1 LFFFFFPR
9 SVRCAY
15 SDKGASHRCR
25 FDSFRGEY
33 DMTIAKRTGRSQR
46 AKYQNNL
53 APLAAAAVLLS
64 ATAHGQTAGT
74 PAASGGLD
82 EIVVTA
88 TRRES
93 NLQSTPIAVTAIDS
107 QVMADL
113 TPRTLADV
121 ALLVPNFSANKVNGF
136 NAASFAMRGVGNT
149 DIIVYNEAPVAVLI
163 DDFVMPS
170 TQTQLLDPFDVQEV
184 EVLRGPQGTLF
195 GKNTTGGAVVVKTK
209 APVLDQTSVE
219 LQGGG
224 GSFNEFNAQ
233 GAVNIPLIDNHLALR
248 LVASEERQ
256 DGWMRNG
263 ASDTIGG
270 TTYTGTGERVGG
282 TNVFTARAKLLWEPM
297 DNLRA
302 LFTYEMLKDRSGTP
316 GAVNATPSD
325 AAPGAAA
332 PYFVFPNLGLPGYT
346 GNNPLGNAGV
356 DNRVGYLIDEQ
367 NGHRVDANGEHLNID
382 YTLDAGTFTWVQ
394 GYRSQ
399 DSSLPSDY
407 TGVVG
412 PISVFDANRS
422 DRRKTW
428 QEELRFAS
436 KQIGDFNY
444 VAGAFYQH
452 DNTKFCVAQVLGIYD
467 LFGVP
472 TPPGLTP
479 GGYNN
484 NPQVLCNEQTE
495 TSKALYGETNY
506 KFTDATTLTVGA
518 RITQDSKDW
527 IGRQQVFVQQLPSPT
542 GAITPG
548 FTYQQL
554 GGLMNA
560 DNFSAYPFGVVTDS
574 HSWTQPTYRVTL
586 SHQFDP
592 DIFGYAN
599 YSHGFKGG
607 GYNDQVGTGGT
618 PITAA
623 EKAPTNPE
631 KADSFEVGAKSELFD
646 RRVRL
651 NEALFYVR
659 YTDLIRQVVSPITNA
674 NGQQGEETLFKNAA
688 KMTAYGLENELTVKI
703 TDGLVLR
710 VPFSWQHCSYGNFT
724 TLDATGGTIDLSGL
738 PVNRCPSVTATV
750 DLNYTMP
757 VPWTNGHIVIDV
769 NDNYVAKNLDTYS
782 IALPNSSF
790 TQTYAQA
797 RALLGAS
804 VTYNSEDNRWFARVY
819 GRNLTNKLY
828 IESAQNVD
836 PLWVWSFYGEPLFVG
851 GEIGFKFGQK

>member
-1 LFFFFFPR
+1 MNI
-9 SVRCAY
+9 S
-15 SDKGASHRCR
+15 
-25 FDSFRGEY
+25 
-33 DMTIAKRTGRSQR
+33 KRNGRSGR
-46 AKYQNNL
+46 ATLTQNTL
-53 APLAAAAVLLS
+53 VSLVVAAALLS
-64 ATAHGQTAGT
+64 TTVKADTAAGT
-74 PAASGGLD
+74 GAEAAGGGGLE

-88 TRRES
+88 TRRAS
-93 NLQSTPIAVTAIDS
+93 NLQSTPIAVTALDS
-107 QVMADL
+107 QTMADL
-113 TPRTLADV
+113 QPRTLADV

-209 APVLDQTSVE
+209 APVLDDTTVE
-219 LQGGG
+219 VQGGG

-233 GAVNIPLIDNHLALR
+233 GALNIPLINNQLALR
-248 LVASEERQ
+248 LVASEERE

-263 ASDTIGG
+263 ASSTVGG
-270 TTYTGTGERVGG
+270 TTYTGDGQRVGG
-282 TNVFTARAKLLWEPM
+282 TDVFTARAKLLWQPT

-302 LFTYEMLKDRSGTP
+302 LFTYEMLTDRSQTP
-316 GAVNATPSD
+316 GAVNVTPGND
-325 AAPGAAA
+325 TPGTTI
-332 PYFVFPNLGLPGYT
+332 PYFAFAKLGLAGYT

-356 DNRVGYLIDEQ
+356 DNRTGYMIDEQ
-367 NGHRVDANGEHLNID
+367 NGHRVDAQGEHLNID
-382 YTLDAGTFTWVQ
+382 YTIDPGTFTWVQ
-394 GYRSQ
+394 GYRAQ

-412 PISVFDANRS
+412 PVSVFDANRS

-452 DNTKFCVAQVLGIYD
+452 DNTKFCVAQMLGIYD
-467 LFGVP
+467 LFGA
-472 TPPGLTP
+472 PPPAGAQP

-495 TSKALYGETNY
+495 ESKALYGETNY
-506 KFTDATTLTVGA
+506 KFTDATTLTIGA

-527 IGRQQVFVQQLPSPT
+527 IGRQQVFVQQLASPT
-542 GAITPG
+542 GAFVPS

-560 DNFSAYPFGVVTDS
+560 ANFGAYPYGVVTDS
-574 HSWTQPTYRVTL
+574 HTWTQPTYRATL
-586 SHQFDP
+586 SHQYDP
-592 DIFGYAN
+592 DLFGYLN
-599 YSHGFKGG
+599 FSHGFKAG

-623 EKAPTNPE
+623 ERAPTSPE
-631 KADSFEVGAKSELFD
+631 KADSFEVGMKSELFEH
-646 RRVRL
+646 RVRL

-659 YTDLIRQVVSPITNA
+659 YSDLIRQVVSPITNA
-674 NGQQGEETLFKNAA
+674 NGAVGEETLFKNAA
-688 KMTAYGLENELTVKI
+688 KMTTYGIENEFTAQLTE
-703 TDGLVLR
+703 GLMLR
-710 VPFSWQHCSYGNFT
+710 VPFSFQHCEYNSFSTLNPNGNGST
-724 TLDATGGTIDLSGL
+724 VDLAGL
-738 PVNRCPSVTATV
+738 PVNRCPDVTATV
-750 DLNYTMP
+750 DVSYAIP
-757 VPWTNGHIVIDV
+757 VAWTGGRVVVDV
-769 NDNYVAKNLDTYS
+769 NDNYVSKNLDTYS
-782 IALPNSSF
+782 IALPNAPF
-790 TQTYAQA
+790 TQTYADA

-804 VTYNSEDNRWFARVY
+804 VTYNAPDNRWFARVY

-828 IESAQNVD
+828 KESAQNVD
-836 PLWVWSFYGEPLFVG
+836 PLWVWAFYGEPLFVG
-851 GEIGFKFGQK
+851 GEVGFKFGQK

>member
-1 LFFFFFPR
+1 
-9 SVRCAY
+9 
-15 SDKGASHRCR
+15 
-25 FDSFRGEY
+25 
-33 DMTIAKRTGRSQR
+33 MTINERNGRSGR
-46 AKYQNNL
+46 ATFKQDNL
-53 APLAAAAVLLS
+53 ISLALAAALLS
-64 ATAHGQTAGT
+64 TAAHADTAAA
-74 PAASGGLD
+74 PAAESAAGGGLE

-93 NLQSTPIAVTAIDS
+93 NLQSTPIAVTAIDL
-107 QVMADL
+107 QVMAQL

-121 ALLVPNFSANKVNGF
+121 ALLVPNFSANKINGF

-170 TQTQLLDPFDVQEV
+170 TQTQLLDPFDIQEV

-209 APVLDQTSVE
+209 APVLDEFTTEVQA
-219 LQGGG
+219 GG
-224 GSFNEFNAQ
+224 GSYNEYNGQ
-233 GAVNIPLIDNHLALR
+233 GAINIPIIANQLALR
-248 LVASEERQ
+248 LVASEEHQ

-282 TNVFTARAKLLWEPM
+282 TDVFTGRAKLLWQPT
-297 DNLRA
+297 DNLKA
-302 LFTYEMLKDRSGTP
+302 LFTFEMLTDRSGTP
-316 GAVNATPSD
+316 GAVNVTPTNT
-325 AAPGAAA
+325 APGGTL
-332 PYFVFPNLGLPGYT
+332 PYFVFPQLGLPGYT

-356 DNRVGYLIDEQ
+356 DNRMGYLIDEQ
-367 NGHRVDANGEHLNID
+367 NGHRVDAQGEHLNID
-382 YTLDAGTFTWVQ
+382 YSIDPGTFTWVQ
-394 GYRSQ
+394 GYRYQ

-436 KQIGDFNY
+436 KQIGAFNF

-452 DNTKFCVAQVLGIYD
+452 DDTKFCVAQILGIYD

-472 TPPGLTP
+472 TPPGLQA

-484 NPQVLCNEQTE
+484 NPQVLCNQQKEE
-495 TSKALYGETNY
+495 SKALYGETNY
-506 KFTDATTLTVGA
+506 KFTDATTLTLGA
-518 RITQDSKDW
+518 RITQDSKNW

-542 GAITPG
+542 GAVVPA
-548 FTYQQL
+548 FTYRQL
-554 GGLMNA
+554 GGLMSGA
-560 DNFSAYPFGVVTDS
+560 DFGAYPFGVVTDS

-586 SHQFDP
+586 SHQFNP
-592 DIFGYAN
+592 DVFGYVN

-618 PITAA
+618 PITNA

-631 KADSFEVGAKSELFD
+631 KADSFEVGAKTELLD

-674 NGQQGEETLFKNAA
+674 NGQPGEETLFKNAA
-688 KMTAYGLENELTVKI
+688 KMTAYGIENELTVQI
-703 TDGLVLR
+703 SDGLMLR
-710 VPFSWQHCSYGNFT
+710 VPFSFQHCEYGNFT
-724 TLDATGGTIDLSGL
+724 TLDPSGNGATIDLSGL
-738 PVNRCPSVTATV
+738 PVNRCPTVTATL
-750 DLNYTMP
+750 DLNYS
-757 VPWTNGHIVIDV
+757 VPIAWTGGRVVIDV
-769 NDNYVAKNLDTYS
+769 NDNYVSRNLDTYS
-782 IALPNSSF
+782 IALPNSPF
-790 TQTYAQA
+790 TQTYADA

-804 VTYNSEDNRWFARVY
+804 VTYNAPDNRWFARVY
-819 GRNLTNKLY
+819 GRNLTDKLY
-828 IESAQNVD
+828 KESAQNVD
-836 PLWVWSFYGEPLFVG
+836 PLWVWAFYGEPRFVG

>member
-1 LFFFFFPR
+1 
-9 SVRCAY
+9 
-15 SDKGASHRCR
+15 
-25 FDSFRGEY
+25 
-33 DMTIAKRTGRSQR
+33 MTIINGNGRCGSAALR
-46 AKYQNNL
+46 RGILSA
-53 APLAAAAVLLS
+53 LAAA
-64 ATAHGQTAGT
+64 TAMVSTSIQAQTAG
-74 PAASGGLD
+74 AAAGASAGGLE

-107 QVMADL
+107 QIMSDF

-121 ALLVPNFSANKVNGF
+121 ALLVPNFSANKINGF

-209 APVLDQTSVE
+209 APVLDEMTVDVE
-219 LQGGG
+219 GGG
-224 GSFNEFNAQ
+224 GSYNEYNGK
-233 GAVNIPLIDNHLALR
+233 GAINIPIISNQLALR
-248 LVASEERQ
+248 LVASEEHQ
-256 DGWMRNG
+256 DGWVRDG

-270 TTYTGTGERVGG
+270 TTYTGNGERVGG
-282 TNVFTARAKLLWEPM
+282 TDVFTGRAKLLWQPT
-297 DNLRA
+297 DNLRM
-302 LFTYEMLKDRSGTP
+302 LLTYEMLTDRSGTP
-316 GAVNATPSD
+316 GAVNATPTN
-325 AAPGAAA
+325 AAPGAAI
-332 PYFVFPNLGLPGYT
+332 PYFDFALLGLPGYT
-346 GNNPLGNAGV
+346 GSNPLGNAGV

-367 NGHRVDANGEHLNID
+367 NGHRVDAQGEHLNID
-382 YTLDAGTFTWVQ
+382 YTIDPGTFTWVQ
-394 GYRSQ
+394 GYRAQ

-436 KQIGDFNY
+436 KQMGDFNF

-472 TPPGLTP
+472 TPPGLQP

-495 TSKALYGETNY
+495 ESKALYGETNY

-542 GAITPG
+542 GAIVPG
-548 FTYQQL
+548 FTYTQL
-554 GGLMNA
+554 GDLMNA
-560 DNFSAYPFGVVTDS
+560 GNFSAYPYGVVTDS

-586 SHQFDP
+586 SHQFDK
-592 DIFGYAN
+592 DVFGYVN
-599 YSHGFKGG
+599 FSHGFKGG

-618 PITAA
+618 PITDA
-623 EKAPTNPE
+623 EKQPTNPE
-631 KADSFEVGAKSELFD
+631 KADSFEVGAKTELFE

-688 KMTAYGLENELTVKI
+688 KMTTYGIENELTVRI
-703 TDGLVLR
+703 TDGLTLR
-710 VPFSWQHCSYGNFT
+710 APFSFQHCEYGSFT
-724 TLDATGGTIDLSGL
+724 TLNPNGNGSVVDLSGL
-738 PVNRCPSVTATV
+738 PVNRCPDVTATL
-750 DLNYTMP
+750 DLNYTLP
-757 VPWTNGHIVIDV
+757 VAWTDGRIVIDV
-769 NDNYVAKNLDTYS
+769 NDNYVSKNLDTYS
-782 IALPNSSF
+782 IALPYSSF
-790 TQTYAQA
+790 TQTYADA

-804 VTYNSEDNRWFARVY
+804 VTYNAPDNRWFARVY

-828 IESAQNVD
+828 KESGQNVD

-851 GEIGFKFGQK
+851 G